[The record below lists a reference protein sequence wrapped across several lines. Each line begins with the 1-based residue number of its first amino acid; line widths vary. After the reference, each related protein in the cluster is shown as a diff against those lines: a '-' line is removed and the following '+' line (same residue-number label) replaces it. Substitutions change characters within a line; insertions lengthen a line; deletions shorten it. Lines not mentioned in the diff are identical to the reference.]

1 MVGEFSL
8 VRSDEL
14 LKIRLIADYQFGRG
28 MGRLLFPDDVTVTH
42 SRTGR
47 IRQIF
52 EGGKRLATLRA
63 RDGMLTL
70 SIRGAVKLHTS
81 TSYPTLRVVASGEA
95 APFVAEGRTLFAKHV
110 IDVDPEIRSGEEVL
124 IVNESDD
131 LLGVGKALLAPAEM
145 LSAMRGVGVETRS
158 GVGKIEE

>member
-1 MVGEFSL
+1 
-8 VRSDEL
+8 
-14 LKIRLIADYQFGRG
+14 
-28 MGRLLFPDDVTVTH
+28 TH

-81 TSYPTLRVVASGEA
+81 TPYPMLRVVASGEA

-131 LLGVGKALLAPAEM
+131 LLGVGRALLAPAEM

>member
-1 MVGEFSL
+1 MRL
-8 VRSDEL
+8 DEL
-14 LKIRLIADYQFGRG
+14 MKIRLITDYQFGRG
-28 MGRLLFPDDVTVTH
+28 TGRLLFPDGVTVTH

-47 IRQIF
+47 VRQIF
-52 EGGKRLATLRA
+52 EDGERLATLRA
-63 RDGMLTL
+63 RDGMLTI
-70 SIRGAVKLHTS
+70 SIRAAIKLHKS
-81 TSYPTLRVVASGEA
+81 LPYPRLRIVVSDEA
-95 APFVAEGRTLFAKHV
+95 APFVAEGKTAFAKHV

-158 GVGKIEE
+158 GVGKIKK